1 MTSRSAR
8 MHASV
13 ASGDPPAQ
21 APVEGG
27 KHNGRGATATTEW
40 AEQVTDDQ
48 YQD

>member
-21 APVEGG
+21 ISEAIDLVTTRS
-27 KHNGRGATATTEW
+27 NLGRVVLRT
-40 AEQVTDDQ
+40 Q
-48 YQD
+48 